1 MPRVAAKPVQVILL
15 GKDWKSR
22 ALLRAQLIEEGLE
35 VKAYDSVADAIEAAA
50 GHNGPAP
57 LLIADLAGSDDPALV
72 AAQLAHW
79 SRRIPIWIV
88 ASRSV
93 IDARELEGRGFE
105 AVLYRPVDVGD
116 LVERIKRCVGGVT
129 RGV

>member
-1 MPRVAAKPVQVILL
+1 MPHASAKRFQVILL

-22 ALLRAQLIEEGLE
+22 ALLRAQLIEDGIE
-35 VKAYDSVADAIEAAA
+35 VKAFDAVADAIEAAA
-50 GHNGPAP
+50 GDRGPAP
-57 LLIADLAGSDDPALV
+57 LLIADLAGSDDPTLE

-79 SRRIPIWIV
+79 RHRIPIWII

-105 AVLYRPVDVGD
+105 AILYRPVDVGD
-116 LVERIKRCVGGVT
+116 LVQRIKRRVGGVT
-129 RGV
+129 PGI